1 MARLPTAGR
10 RLPARFELGRVSA
23 NTKLVSGGA
32 ASTVTVRRLRVRG
45 GNFKFRAL
53 RLDSGNYSWPSQAVT
68 RKTRIL
74 DVNYNASNNE
84 LARRHPPAPRA
95 TSEPAGAE
103 TLSRSARLVGGTDAS
118 PVPSGAHAD
127 AGEGR
132 CRANRRHAVPPGANL
147 FFTHR
152 PACLLRGSAP
162 WLLFITPHA

>member
-1 MARLPTAGR
+1 M
-10 RLPARFELGRVSA
+10 SA

-84 LARRHPPAPRA
+84 LARRHPPPRHA
-95 TSEPAGAE
+95 RRQ
-103 TLSRSARLVGGTDAS
+103 SRPG
-118 PVPSGAHAD
+118 PKP
-127 AGEGR
+127 
-132 CRANRRHAVPPGANL
+132 CRAARVSWEAPTPRPCPQVRTQTLVKAAVVQIDATPFRQVPIYFSLTAL
-147 FFTHR
+147 L
-152 PACLLRGSAP
+152 CLLGARHPGCC
-162 WLLFITPHA
+162 LLPLA